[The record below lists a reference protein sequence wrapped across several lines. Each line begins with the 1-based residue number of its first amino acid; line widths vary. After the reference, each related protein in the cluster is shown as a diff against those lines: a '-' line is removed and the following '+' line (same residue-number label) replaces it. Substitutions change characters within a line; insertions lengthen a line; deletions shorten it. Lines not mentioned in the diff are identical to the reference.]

1 MKTIFTVIKKE
12 LTDTL
17 RDKKTLFSAI
27 LLPALAM
34 PLLLLGVT
42 KLQQN
47 LLNKEQHKQLKV
59 ALIGAPQNIVSQFK
73 DTTFVLVNNIALV
86 GVKDSINNG
95 S

>member
-1 MKTIFTVIKKE
+1 MKTILTVIKKE

-27 LLPALAM
+27 ILPALAM

-47 LLNKEQHKQLKV
+47 LMNKEQTKQLKV
-59 ALIGAPQNIVSQFK
+59 ALIGAPENIVSKFN
-73 DTTFVLVNNIALV
+73 DSTFSLVNNML
-86 GVKDSINNG
+86 
-95 S
+95 